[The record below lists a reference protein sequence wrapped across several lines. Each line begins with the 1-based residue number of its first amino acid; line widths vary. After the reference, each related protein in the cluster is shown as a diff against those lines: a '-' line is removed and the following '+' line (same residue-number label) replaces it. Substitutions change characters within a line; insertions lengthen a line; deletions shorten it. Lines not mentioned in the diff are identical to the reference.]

1 MRHGTKD
8 HTHSTSKRGRTRAML
23 SSCEG
28 CCGAQPLADAV
39 APGARPDG
47 KASGRE
53 HRLLNLL
60 DRPDR
65 PALQRAGA
73 RGGRGSPSQ
82 RTPTADDVAL
92 ARTARGAATS
102 AGRTTTQRRAVVGRG
117 GALAGGPSR
126 VPTRAAGPAG
136 GAPALPSR
144 AT

>member
-8 HTHSTSKRGRTRAML
+8 HPHSTSKRGRTRAML
-23 SSCEG
+23 SSGEG
-28 CCGAQPLADAV
+28 CGGAQPLADAV

-53 HRLLNLL
+53 HRLLSLL

-92 ARTARGAATS
+92 ARTASGAASS
-102 AGRTTTQRRAVVGRG
+102 AGRTSTQRRAVVGAGGGFIGANSPWPPG
-117 GALAGGPSR
+117 GASPGGGVLVTLYS
-126 VPTRAAGPAG
+126 
-136 GAPALPSR
+136 
-144 AT
+144 